1 MLFCF
6 LTKTYFRKKNDFPRN
21 NHPFLGCPTGHQKS
35 EKLNS
40 DQTKFGLGNNF
51 LETIV
56 FLKYKRLNDLC
67 SVPMKRHFMD
77 FFFFRMGAVQEQ
89 EEKQETVQG
98 SFQAFEQ
105 IK

>member
-1 MLFCF
+1 
-6 LTKTYFRKKNDFPRN
+6 
-21 NHPFLGCPTGHQKS
+21 
-35 EKLNS
+35 
-40 DQTKFGLGNNF
+40 
-51 LETIV
+51 
-56 FLKYKRLNDLC
+56 
-67 SVPMKRHFMD
+67 MD